1 MLKISLEQWRMFHA
15 VVEFGGFNQASQNV
29 YKSQSSIH
37 NAVSKIEESLGVKLF
52 LIEGRK
58 TVLTEAGRMILR
70 RSDYLLEEA
79 KKVEDIG
86 LTLSQGIES
95 HLKIAID
102 EVFPRTL
109 LYQALEQVSKK
120 FPTVQ
125 IELLESILSG
135 ANEML
140 DKEDVEIAISPNSLG
155 AGLSEHL
162 CEIKFGAVVNP
173 DHPLSKI
180 DRNLTLQDLKRFRQV
195 VVRDSS
201 TSNNREKTNDGWLK
215 ANQRWT
221 VSHMQSSIDMVS
233 KGLGFAWLPLN
244 LIQDKLENDTLIPLP
259 LDNNSERSVS
269 LYLTFKDLDALGPV
283 AQDFI
288 TTIKSLCA
296 IE

>member
-15 VVEFGGFNQASQNV
+15 VVEFGGFNQASQHV

-95 HLKIAID
+95 HLKIAVD

-109 LYQALEQVSKK
+109 LYQALEQVSEK

-140 DKEDVEIAISPNSLG
+140 DKDDVEIAISPNSLG

-162 CEIKFGAVVNP
+162 CEIKFGAVVTP

-180 DRNLTLQDLKRFRQV
+180 DRNLTLQDLKRFRQI

-201 TSNNREKTNDGWLK
+201 TSNNKEKANDGWLK

-244 LIQDKLENDTLIPLP
+244 LIQDKLENNTLIPLP
-259 LDNNSERSVS
+259 LDGNSERSVS

-296 IE
+296 I

>member
-1 MLKISLEQWRMFHA
+1 
-15 VVEFGGFNQASQNV
+15 
-29 YKSQSSIH
+29 
-37 NAVSKIEESLGVKLF
+37 

-95 HLKIAID
+95 HLKIAVD
-102 EVFPRTL
+102 EVLPRTL
-109 LYQALEQVSKK
+109 LYQALEQVSEK

-140 DKEDVEIAISPNSLG
+140 DKDDVEIAISPNSLG

-162 CEIKFGAVVNP
+162 CAIKFGAVVTP

-180 DRNLTLQDLKRFRQV
+180 DRNLTLQDLKKFRQI

-201 TSNNREKTNDGWLK
+201 TSNNKEKANDGWLK

-244 LIQDKLENDTLIPLP
+244 LIQDKLENNALIPLP
-259 LDNNSERSVS
+259 LDGNSERSVS

-296 IE
+296 I

>member
-15 VVEFGGFNQASQNV
+15 VVEFDGFNQASQHV

-95 HLKIAID
+95 HLKIAVD

-109 LYQALEQVSKK
+109 LYQALEQVSEK

-162 CEIKFGAVVNP
+162 CEIKFGAVVTP

-180 DRNLTLQDLKRFRQV
+180 DRNLTLQDLKKFRQI
-195 VVRDSS
+195 VVRDSL
-201 TSNNREKTNDGWLK
+201 TSNKKEKANDGWLK

-244 LIQDKLENDTLIPLP
+244 LIQDKLENNTLIPLP
-259 LDNNSERSVS
+259 LDGNSERSVS

-296 IE
+296 I